1 MDARQLTPADIEAA
15 KVLSDAVESCGLTHE
30 AIAAEVGVSVGM
42 IHQWTKPLRPVSL
55 LRAPALARA
64 VGIANPSVISPAFA
78 EFMRA
83 AGGTADQVDT
93 LWTDITSYAQAA
105 AAGDGASPD
114 EYAETDRLKFKSSSL
129 RKKGL
134 HARKLAVFYADGD
147 SMEGRIHNG
156 DALLFDQDDTTPRD
170 GKIFVVK
177 YKGDYLVKRLEQ
189 YGQQWFLKSDNTDD
203 PKWKKPVPVTIGDT
217 CEIIGRV
224 RWIGS
229 WED

>member
-1 MDARQLTPADIEAA
+1 MSRQDLVTRAGVKYPTLAGIENGDQKDSTQLPQIADA
-15 KVLSDAVESCGLTHE
+15 LSVNVHWLQTGKGPRDAS
-30 AIAAEVGVSVGM
+30 
-42 IHQWTKPLRPVSL
+42 SL
-55 LRAPALARA
+55 DDDWKD
-64 VGIANPSVISPAFA
+64 VI
-78 EFMRA
+78 R
-83 AGGTADQVDT
+83 
-93 LWTDITSYAQAA
+93 YRQAA
-105 AAGDGASPD
+105 AAGDGANPD

-147 SMEGRIHNG
+147 SMEDRIHNG
-156 DALLFDQDDTTPRD
+156 DALLFNQDDTAPLD